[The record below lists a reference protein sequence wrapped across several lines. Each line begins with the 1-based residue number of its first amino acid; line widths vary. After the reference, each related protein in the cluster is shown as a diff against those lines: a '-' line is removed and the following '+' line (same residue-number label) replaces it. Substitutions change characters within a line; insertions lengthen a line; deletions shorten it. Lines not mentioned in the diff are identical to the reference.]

1 VVIGRDDRVICHPHR
16 CVFIHVPKSAG
27 ISIEQVFLGLVGLTW
42 ETRAALLLRHN
53 DDPAKG
59 PPRLSH
65 LTAAEYVS
73 LGYLTQQQFDSYF
86 KFSFVRNP
94 WDRIVSEYKY
104 RRFPVRMDF
113 KTYLFRHLPAAGFS
127 DQYTHI
133 IPQYDFLFDERGRL
147 LVDFVGRY
155 ESLQTDFDEVCGRI
169 GIPATPLPHA
179 NRSGEAKP
187 PLRTLNDVKKL
198 LRRWL
203 WNLERRHTFPHYS
216 QYYDEESRE
225 FVAHLYRKDIEAF
238 GYSFESPP
246 SPSRSLV
253 R

>member
-1 VVIGRDDRVICHPHR
+1 
-16 CVFIHVPKSAG
+16 
-27 ISIEQVFLGLVGLTW
+27 
-42 ETRAALLLRHN
+42 
-53 DDPAKG
+53 
-59 PPRLSH
+59 
-65 LTAAEYVS
+65 
-73 LGYLTQQQFDSYF
+73 
-86 KFSFVRNP
+86 
-94 WDRIVSEYKY
+94 
-104 RRFPVRMDF
+104 
-113 KTYLFRHLPAAGFS
+113 
-127 DQYTHI
+127 
-133 IPQYDFLFDERGRL
+133 
-147 LVDFVGRY
+147 
-155 ESLQTDFDEVCGRI
+155 LQTDFDEVCARI